1 MPYKSIISGYFSLI
15 INIILQLGDPRTIL
29 MTYQQK
35 KTRLTRFEHTIWR
48 LTDILT
54 TKLNTPACDNLLLG
68 VSIIDL
74 NRIRVQGII
83 HGFNTKFTNFMLDFM
98 PFFTYFY
105 AYLWFW
111 NGFYAIRV
119 RTRKIHWVQI
129 KYLSSLKASN
139 TMLRGKMIC

>member
-1 MPYKSIISGYFSLI
+1 MPYKSIMSGYFSLI

-35 KTRLTRFEHTIWR
+35 KTRLMRFEHTIWR

-98 PFFTYFY
+98 PFFTYFLCLFMILEWILCHKGTY
-105 AYLWFW
+105 EK
-111 NGFYAIRV
+111 N
-119 RTRKIHWVQI
+119 T
-129 KYLSSLKASN
+129 LSSDKVSLQSKS
-139 TMLRGKMIC
+139 K